1 MRNLLL
7 HDSGLPGIRQFFKD
21 TKGHEA
27 IIERAASEPLVHQPG
42 TQVEYSDLGFIMLG
56 AIVERL
62 TGQSEDAF
70 AKQEIFGPLGM
81 DRTMYRPPSSLRKD
95 IAPTEVD
102 KTFRHRLM
110 WGEVHDENAWA
121 MGGVAGHAGLF
132 SAAPDV
138 AIFAQMLLNGGI
150 YAHQRLLDRSII
162 DEFTKRVDI
171 GDSAR
176 ALGWDVPVQP
186 SSSGHYFSPD
196 SFGHTG
202 FTGTSLWMDPARGVF
217 VVLLTNRVNP
227 TRANEQI
234 REVRPA
240 VHDAI
245 LKALG
250 LVPQSPAPR

>member
-1 MRNLLL
+1 M
-7 HDSGLPGIRQFFKD
+7 
-21 TKGHEA
+21 
-27 IIERAASEPLVHQPG
+27 
-42 TQVEYSDLGFIMLG
+42 EYSDLGFILLG

-62 TGQSEDAF
+62 TGQPEDVF
-70 AKQEIFGPLGM
+70 ANQEIFGPLGM
-81 DRTMYRPPSSLRKD
+81 DRTMYRPPSSMRKD

-102 KTFRHRLM
+102 TTFRHRLM

-132 SAAPDV
+132 STAPDV

-162 DEFTKRVDI
+162 GEFTKRVDI
-171 GDSAR
+171 ETSAR
-176 ALGWDVPVQP
+176 TLGWDVPEQP

-202 FTGTSLWMDPARGVF
+202 FTGTSLWMDPDRGLF

-245 LKALG
+245 LEALG
-250 LVPQSPAPR
+250 LVPQPSSPR